1 MTILT
6 LGAQLY
12 TETQKRSVLI
22 NNQTFFLLAQKRSV
36 SRCNLLLKGKEQ
48 IQNNELRGKEK
59 LEAEDVPSSK
69 FKYVERGTQS
79 RNGFRRN
86 TETQTQGPARGLFSG
101 TINRDGSDLFVF
113 FYNFR

>member
-1 MTILT
+1 MIYHLVQGTKKIDIIF
-6 LGAQLY
+6 
-12 TETQKRSVLI
+12 V
-22 NNQTFFLLAQKRSV
+22 F
-36 SRCNLLLKGKEQ
+36 KGKEQ
-48 IQNNELRGKEK
+48 IRRNELREKEK

-101 TINRDGSDLFVF
+101 TINRKMI
-113 FYNFR
+113 Y